1 MKMTRTQARQR
12 RHRRVR
18 QIVTGTPER
27 PRICV
32 FRSNRHVSAQ
42 LIDDTTG
49 KTLASVTTVSKANS
63 GKNQRNCAA
72 ATAQGAALGE
82 KMKALGVAKAV
93 FDRNG
98 CLYHGLI
105 KAFAD
110 GVRSVDEKNH
120 FNF

>member
-1 MKMTRTQARQR
+1 MKITRAQARLR

-18 QIVTGTPER
+18 QIVSGTPER

-49 KTLASVTTVSKANS
+49 KTLASVTTVAKAGG
-63 GKNQRNCAA
+63 GKNHRNCEA
-72 ATAQGAALGE
+72 ATAQGVALGE
-82 KMKALGVAKAV
+82 KMKALDITKVV
-93 FDRNG
+93 FDRSG
-98 CLYHGLI
+98 CLYHGVI

-110 GVRSVDEKNH
+110 GVRSVDKEKH